1 MNVDMNEIKCP
12 NCGKVFSVDEASY
25 ASVVSQVRNKEF
37 MAEVQRRAEELER
50 QQQLQRQADKLQA
63 EQGFQRQ
70 LNEKDKEIERRNAEI
85 ARLEEQV
92 KSASMAKEAE
102 LQKAMAEKDVE
113 IVQLKEKAQ
122 GEAHAVQVAYDKQ
135 LAEKNAEIARLQ
147 EQMKSIAQSKQTEM
161 EKLLSAKDVQLN
173 KKEMEI
179 AQLEEQRQGETRA
192 KQLEHEKQLAEKES
206 EIARL
211 EEQIKGVALAKQTE
225 FDKALAAKET
235 EILQLQGQVAQSQS
249 QTQVAVLKEQNKANQ
264 LIQQKDNEIAS
275 WKGRLDAEKNDSMR
289 REQDIRQG
297 YELQL
302 RQKQEMVDY
311 YKDLKTRMSTKMV
324 GETLEAHCNT
334 LFNTTIRPIMP
345 YAYFEKDNDASG
357 GSKGDF
363 IFRDFDGDF
372 EYISIMF
379 EMKNEMDETAT
390 KHRNEDF
397 LKKLDEDRRQKGCE
411 FAVLVSLL
419 EPDSELYNTGIVDVS
434 HRYPKMYVIRPQ
446 FFIPLITLLVQT
458 SKKSIALQRQL
469 VLAQSQS
476 VDVTNFETKLNDFKE
491 RFANNYRLAS
501 EKFQRAIEEIDKS
514 IDHLQKIKANLLGS
528 ENNLRIANNKAE
540 ELTIKKLTYQ
550 NPTMKAKFDEARKNG
565 QGKDI
570 AESKDDTNINN
581 EQDDDELRAKI
592 GDRIIYEYRYCTVV
606 DKKTENG
613 SSMLVVRYDSGQTDV
628 VEDDKSKYTIFSA

>member
-1 MNVDMNEIKCP
+1 MNEIKCP

-50 QQQLQRQADKLQA
+50 QQQLQRQSDKLQA

-70 LNEKDKEIERRNAEI
+70 LNEKDKELERRNAEI

-92 KSASMAKEAE
+92 KSASSAKDAE
-102 LQKAMAEKDVE
+102 LKKVMAEKDVE
-113 IVQLKEKAQ
+113 IVQLKEKTQ
-122 GEAHAVQVAYDKQ
+122 GEAHAAQMSYDKQ

-147 EQMKSIAQSKQTEM
+147 EQMKGIAQSKQAEM
-161 EKLLSAKDVQLN
+161 EKILSAKDVQLS
-173 KKEMEI
+173 KKDMEI
-179 AQLEEQRQGETRA
+179 VQL
-192 KQLEHEKQLAEKES
+192 
-206 EIARL
+206 
-211 EEQIKGVALAKQTE
+211 
-225 FDKALAAKET
+225 LAAKDA

-249 QTQVAVLKEQNKANQ
+249 QTQVAVLKEQNKATQ

-397 LKKLDEDRRQKGCE
+397 LKKLDEDRRQKNCE

-476 VDVTNFETKLNDFKE
+476 VDVTNFESKLNDFKE
-491 RFANNYRLAS
+491 RFSNNYRLAS

-550 NPTMKAKFDEARKNG
+550 NPTMKAAFKQAESKVDFDSPEREQPRPEGKAKFDEARKNG
-565 QGKDI
+565 QDKDI
-570 AESKDDTNINN
+570 TESKDDTNIQS
-581 EQDDDELRAKI
+581 EPEDDELGVRI

-606 DKKTENG
+606 DKKAENG

-628 VEDDKSKYTIFSA
+628 VEDDKSKYTVKKNGGMG

>member
-1 MNVDMNEIKCP
+1 MNEIKCP
-12 NCGKVFSVDEASY
+12 SCGKVFSVDEASY

-50 QQQLQRQADKLQA
+50 QQQLQRQSDKLQS
-63 EQGFQRQ
+63 EQVFQRQ
-70 LNEKDKEIERRNAEI
+70 LNEKDKELERR
-85 ARLEEQV
+85 
-92 KSASMAKEAE
+92 
-102 LQKAMAEKDVE
+102 
-113 IVQLKEKAQ
+113 
-122 GEAHAVQVAYDKQ
+122 
-135 LAEKNAEIARLQ
+135 NAEIARLQ
-147 EQMKSIAQSKQTEM
+147 EQMKSVAQSKQAEM
-161 EKLLSAKDVQLN
+161 EKLLSAKDAQLN
-173 KKEMEI
+173 QKAMEI
-179 AQLEEQRQGETRA
+179 ARLEEQKQGETRA

-211 EEQIKGVALAKQTE
+211 EEKIKGIALSKQAE
-225 FDKALAAKET
+225 FDRVLAAKET
-235 EILQLQGQVAQSQS
+235 EILQLQSQVAQSQS
-249 QTQVAVLKEQNKANQ
+249 QTQVAVLKEQNKATQ

-345 YAYFEKDNDASG
+345 QAYFEKDNDASG
-357 GSKGDF
+357 GQKGDF

-397 LKKLDEDRRQKGCE
+397 LKKLDEDRRQKNCE

-434 HRYPKMYVIRPQ
+434 HRFPKMYVIRPQ

-476 VDVTNFETKLNDFKE
+476 VDVTNFEAKLNDFKE

-550 NPTMKAKFDEARKNG
+550 NPTMKAAFKRAEGKAVFDSPEREQPRPEGKAKFDEARKNG
-565 QGKDI
+565 QNKDV
-570 AESKDDTNINN
+570 AESKDDVNSQSVT
-581 EQDDDELRAKI
+581 DDEQSVKI
-592 GDRIIYEYRYCTVV
+592 GDRVIYEYRYCTVI
-606 DKKTENG
+606 DKKIENG
-613 SSMLVVRYDSGQTDV
+613 ISMLVVRYDSGQTDV
-628 VEDDKSKYTIFSA
+628 VEDDKSRYTVSKDIRR